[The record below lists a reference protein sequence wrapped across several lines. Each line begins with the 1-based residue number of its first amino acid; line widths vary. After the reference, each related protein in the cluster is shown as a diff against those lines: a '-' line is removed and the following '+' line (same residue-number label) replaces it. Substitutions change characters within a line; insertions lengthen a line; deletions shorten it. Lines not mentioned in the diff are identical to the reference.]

1 MQTDTSIPSIQG
13 PAVAG
18 LFYPA
23 DPHDLAQE
31 VDAMLKTQDT
41 EATPR
46 PKALIVP
53 HAGYIYSG
61 PVAASAYRLLLPH
74 AKEIRR
80 VLLLGPAHRLA
91 FSGIA
96 TSSARAFRTPLGE
109 VPQEKSW
116 LEQIKDFS
124 FIKELDQA
132 FAREHCLEV
141 QLPFLQRILNN
152 FSLLPLL
159 VGQANAGQVAQVIE
173 LALDD
178 PQAMIIIT
186 TDLSHY
192 HSYENAKALDAA
204 TNSHILELD
213 PEAIKQDHACG
224 RLPLAGLLL
233 EAQQQGWRPRLLDL
247 RNSGDTAGSKDQV
260 VGYGAY
266 ALG

>member
-1 MQTDTSIPSIQG
+1 MQTESQIQG

-23 DPHDLAQE
+23 DPHSLAQE

-41 EATPR
+41 ETPAR
-46 PKALIVP
+46 PKALVVP

-96 TSSARAFRTPLGE
+96 YSCAKAFRTPLGD
-109 VPQEKSW
+109 VPQEKGW
-116 LEQIKDFS
+116 LEQIKGLS
-124 FIKELDQA
+124 FVKHLDQA
-132 FAREHCLEV
+132 FAKEHCLEV

-159 VGQANAGQVAQVIE
+159 VGQANADQVAQVIE
-173 LALDD
+173 LALND
-178 PQAMIIIT
+178 PQAIIIVT

-192 HSYENAKALDAA
+192 HSYADAKTLDAA
-204 TNSHILELD
+204 TNSQILD
-213 PEAIKQDHACG
+213 MNPEAIKQDQACG

-233 EAQQQGWRPRLLDL
+233 EAKRQGWGTRLLDL
-247 RNSGDTAGSKDQV
+247 RNSGDTAGSRDQV